1 MQYAFFMYNEVGR
14 DTTDEEMQGHFAFSN
29 DVDERGISVAGE
41 ALQPETIMVRTSDT
55 RGVVTDGPFAETREV
70 LGGFYVLECKDR
82 DEAIEFA
89 RKLNA
94 IDDCTVEIRPIWK
107 FN

>member
-1 MQYAFFMYNEVGR
+1 MQYAFFLYNTVGR

-29 DVDERGISVAGE
+29 DVDERGVSLSGE
-41 ALQPETIMVRTSDT
+41 ALQAETIMVRTNGT

-82 DEAIEFA
+82 DEAIAYA
-89 RKLNA
+89 RRLNE
-94 IDDCTVEIRPIWK
+94 IDDCTVEIRPVMK
-107 FN
+107 FS